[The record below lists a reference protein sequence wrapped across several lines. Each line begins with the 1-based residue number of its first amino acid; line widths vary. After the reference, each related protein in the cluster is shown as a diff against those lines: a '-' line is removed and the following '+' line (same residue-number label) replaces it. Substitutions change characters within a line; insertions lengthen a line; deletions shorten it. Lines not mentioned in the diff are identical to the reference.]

1 MKIERSR
8 RDLVGHAGFVVQKWL
23 KCGKIWYV
31 LSEYNIFRLHSEK
44 GCAIIKS
51 KMVKRLGGESMAQ
64 LSDSIEQ
71 FIKELMCEEAHI
83 ELRRNELAQ
92 HFGCA
97 PSQINYVLATR
108 FSVDHGY
115 IIESRRG
122 GGGYVRIV
130 RMQERAEGNL
140 LEALLKRVGNSVDED
155 TAGAIITHLTDLKLV
170 TGNEGA
176 LMRSAVSRNALALPI
191 SAKDVLRAAVLRNML
206 VQVFRNIEGGDQK

>member
-1 MKIERSR
+1 
-8 RDLVGHAGFVVQKWL
+8 
-23 KCGKIWYV
+23 
-31 LSEYNIFRLHSEK
+31 
-44 GCAIIKS
+44 
-51 KMVKRLGGESMAQ
+51 MAQ

-71 FIKELMCEEAHI
+71 FIKELMSDDAHI

-130 RMQERAEGNL
+130 RMQSRAEKNFLETL
-140 LEALLKRVGNSVDED
+140 LERVGTSIDED
-155 TAGAIITHLTDLKLV
+155 TANAIISNLYERKMVTRNEALLLKAGV
-170 TGNEGA
+170 A
-176 LMRSAVSRNALALPI
+176 RNALALPV
-191 SAKDVLRAAVLRNML
+191 SAKDVLRAAVFRNML
-206 VQVFRNIEGGDQK
+206 IQVFRNIEEAKRDDV

>member
-1 MKIERSR
+1 
-8 RDLVGHAGFVVQKWL
+8 
-23 KCGKIWYV
+23 
-31 LSEYNIFRLHSEK
+31 
-44 GCAIIKS
+44 
-51 KMVKRLGGESMAQ
+51 MAQ

-71 FIKELMCEEAHI
+71 CIKELMCDDAHI

-122 GGGYVRIV
+122 GGGYVRIM
-130 RMQERAEGNL
+130 RMQEREEGNL
-140 LEALLKRVGNSVDED
+140 LESLLERVGNSVDEE
-155 TAGAIITHLTDLKLV
+155 TANAIITHLTDLKLV
-170 TGNEGA
+170 TANEAA

-206 VQVFRNIEGGDQK
+206 IQVFRNIEGGEQK

>member
-1 MKIERSR
+1 
-8 RDLVGHAGFVVQKWL
+8 
-23 KCGKIWYV
+23 
-31 LSEYNIFRLHSEK
+31 
-44 GCAIIKS
+44 
-51 KMVKRLGGESMAQ
+51 MAQ

-71 FIKELMCEEAHI
+71 FIKDLMSEDAHI

-130 RMQERAEGNL
+130 RMQTREEQNL
-140 LEALLKRVGNSVDED
+140 LETLLKRVGNSINEE
-155 TAGAIITHLTDLKLV
+155 TANAIVSNLYERKLV
-170 TGNEGA
+170 TKNEA
-176 LMRSAVSRNALALPI
+176 LLIRSAVSRNALALPV
-191 SAKDVLRAAVLRNML
+191 STKDVLRAAVFRNML
-206 VQVFRNIEGGDQK
+206 MQIFKNKEEEERDDV

>member
-1 MKIERSR
+1 
-8 RDLVGHAGFVVQKWL
+8 
-23 KCGKIWYV
+23 
-31 LSEYNIFRLHSEK
+31 
-44 GCAIIKS
+44 
-51 KMVKRLGGESMAQ
+51 MAQ
-64 LSDSIEQ
+64 LSDSIEH
-71 FIKELMCEEAHI
+71 FIKELMREDARV

-130 RMQERAEGNL
+130 RMQTRGEPNFL
-140 LEALLKRVGNSVDED
+140 DALLNRVGNSVDEE
-155 TAGAIITHLTDLKLV
+155 TANAIISNLFERGMVDKR
-170 TGNEGA
+170 EAA

-191 SAKDVLRAAVLRNML
+191 NAKDVLRAAVFKNMII
-206 VQVFRNIEGGDQK
+206 QVFRNAEEANQDDV

>member
-1 MKIERSR
+1 
-8 RDLVGHAGFVVQKWL
+8 
-23 KCGKIWYV
+23 
-31 LSEYNIFRLHSEK
+31 
-44 GCAIIKS
+44 
-51 KMVKRLGGESMAQ
+51 MAQ
-64 LSDSIEQ
+64 LSDSIEH
-71 FIKELMCEEAHI
+71 FIKELMTEDAYV

-130 RMQERAEGNL
+130 RMQTRGENNFLETL
-140 LEALLKRVGNSVDED
+140 LNRVGNSLDEE
-155 TAGAIITHLTDLKLV
+155 TANAIISNLMERKMV
-170 TGNEGA
+170 TGKEAA

-191 SAKDVLRAAVLRNML
+191 SAKDVLRAAVFRNML
-206 VQVFRNIEGGDQK
+206 VQVFKNLEEDRRNDV

>member
-1 MKIERSR
+1 
-8 RDLVGHAGFVVQKWL
+8 
-23 KCGKIWYV
+23 
-31 LSEYNIFRLHSEK
+31 
-44 GCAIIKS
+44 
-51 KMVKRLGGESMAQ
+51 MAQ

-71 FIKELMCEEAHI
+71 FIKELMHEDAHI

-130 RMQERAEGNL
+130 RMQTHGKTNFL
-140 LEALLKRVGNSVDED
+140 DALLNRIGNSVDEE
-155 TAGAIITHLTDLKLV
+155 TANAIISNLAERKMV
-170 TGNEGA
+170 TVREA
-176 LMRSAVSRNALALPI
+176 SLMRAAVSRNALALPI
-191 SAKDVLRAAVLRNML
+191 SAKDILRASVFRNML
-206 VQVFRNIEGGDQK
+206 IQVFKNHEEEERNDV

>member
-1 MKIERSR
+1 
-8 RDLVGHAGFVVQKWL
+8 
-23 KCGKIWYV
+23 
-31 LSEYNIFRLHSEK
+31 
-44 GCAIIKS
+44 
-51 KMVKRLGGESMAQ
+51 MAQ

-71 FIKELMCEEAHI
+71 FIKELMCEDTHI

-130 RMQERAEGNL
+130 RMQEREDGNL
-140 LEALLKRVGNSVDED
+140 LDVLLNRVGNSVDED
-155 TAGAIITHLTDLKLV
+155 TASAIIIHLTDLKLV
-170 TGNEGA
+170 TQNEAA
-176 LMRSAVSRNALALPI
+176 LMRSAVSRNALSLPV
-191 SAKDVLRAAVLRNML
+191 SAKDVLRAAVLKNML
-206 VQVFRNIEGGDQK
+206 IQVFRNIEGGDMQ

>member
-1 MKIERSR
+1 
-8 RDLVGHAGFVVQKWL
+8 
-23 KCGKIWYV
+23 
-31 LSEYNIFRLHSEK
+31 
-44 GCAIIKS
+44 
-51 KMVKRLGGESMAQ
+51 MAQ
-64 LSDSIEQ
+64 LSDSIEH
-71 FIKELMCEEAHI
+71 FIKDLMTEDAHV

-130 RMQERAEGNL
+130 RMQTRGEPNFL
-140 LEALLKRVGNSVDED
+140 DALLNRVGNSVDEE
-155 TAGAIITHLTDLKLV
+155 TANAIISNLFERKMI
-170 TGNEGA
+170 TGREAA

-191 SAKDVLRAAVLRNML
+191 SAKDVLRAAVFRNML
-206 VQVFRNIEGGDQK
+206 VQVFKNLEEDKRNDV

>member
-1 MKIERSR
+1 
-8 RDLVGHAGFVVQKWL
+8 
-23 KCGKIWYV
+23 
-31 LSEYNIFRLHSEK
+31 
-44 GCAIIKS
+44 
-51 KMVKRLGGESMAQ
+51 MAQ
-64 LSDSIEQ
+64 LSDSIEH
-71 FIKELMCEEAHI
+71 FIKDLMTEDAHV

-130 RMQERAEGNL
+130 RMQTRGEPNFL
-140 LEALLKRVGNSVDED
+140 DALLNRVGNSVDEE
-155 TAGAIITHLTDLKLV
+155 TANAIISNLFERKMI
-170 TGNEGA
+170 TGREAA

-191 SAKDVLRAAVLRNML
+191 SAKDVLRAAVFRNML
-206 VQVFRNIEGGDQK
+206 VQVFKNLEEDKHNDV

>member
-1 MKIERSR
+1 
-8 RDLVGHAGFVVQKWL
+8 
-23 KCGKIWYV
+23 
-31 LSEYNIFRLHSEK
+31 
-44 GCAIIKS
+44 
-51 KMVKRLGGESMAQ
+51 MAQ

-71 FIKELMCEEAHI
+71 FIKDLMNEDAHI

-130 RMQERAEGNL
+130 RMQARGEQNL
-140 LEALLKRVGNSVDED
+140 LEILLQRVGNSIDED
-155 TAGAIITHLTDLKLV
+155 TANAIVSNLMERKLV
-170 TGNEGA
+170 TKNEA
-176 LMRSAVSRNALALPI
+176 LLMRSAVSRNALALPV
-191 SAKDVLRAAVLRNML
+191 SAKDVLRAAVFRNML
-206 VQVFRNIEGGDQK
+206 VQVFRNAEEEKCDDV